1 MSGRTHEAP
10 NPPMATRVS
19 SRGAILLKFEE
30 ECSRFKVG
38 LRIQI
43 ARLDRFE
50 GTEMVT
56 GEYLK
61 ELGDQ
66 ARLLNGLALQIADA
80 FSSTSTIQGR
90 AHTYYKD
97 FVPIECRALTGI
109 LPELGSILRD
119 NKPGGAR
126 RVSDR
131 LKRYLEKTI
140 L

>member
-1 MSGRTHEAP
+1 M
-10 NPPMATRVS
+10 S
-19 SRGAILLKFEE
+19 SRGALVLKFEE

-50 GTEMVT
+50 GTEIVT
-56 GEYLK
+56 GEYLGK
-61 ELGDQ
+61 LGDQ

-109 LPELGSILRD
+109 LPELGSILHD